1 MAAYQHILYAVDLN
15 EDIEASVRR
24 IIASTTKDGSKITIL
39 HITQSVTSL
48 YAAGYFVASEAFVQ
62 LEQDLTKEAENKLKE
77 IIKPYQSNDISIIV
91 ELHDSPKE
99 QIIDKA
105 KALSVDAIYLN
116 GHKHNF
122 IGRLGSVADYVIN
135 ESDCDVII
143 LKNTNELN

>member
-1 MAAYQHILYAVDLN
+1 MAAYKHILYAVDLN
-15 EDIEASVRR
+15 EDIESLVNRAITS
-24 IIASTTKDGSKITIL
+24 AQKDGSKITIL

-62 LEQDLTKEAENKLKE
+62 LEEDLTKEAENKLKE
-77 IIKPYQSNDISIIV
+77 IVKPHASDNISIVI

-105 KALSVDAIYLN
+105 KALAVDAIYLN

-135 ESDCDVII
+135 QADCDVVI
-143 LKNTNELN
+143 LKNTN